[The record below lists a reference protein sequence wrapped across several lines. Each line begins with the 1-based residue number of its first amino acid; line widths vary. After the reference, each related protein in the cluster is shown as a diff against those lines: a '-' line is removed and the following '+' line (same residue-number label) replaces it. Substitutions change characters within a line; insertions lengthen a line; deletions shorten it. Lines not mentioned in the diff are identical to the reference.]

1 MEFTK
6 NMQNVME
13 QAVKLAR
20 EERHRYF
27 MPEHIIYGMT
37 FDEDFSREYEAE
49 GGDVQALKKA
59 LSGFLREHAGT
70 TDGDSAVLTKDTD
83 RVLRMAEGQ
92 AESSGR
98 DAIDISHFLSAILRL
113 EDCYGVYYLTVQGV
127 DMVEVIGEMS
137 RVSLGAQRG
146 REEDSGPV
154 FEQDGNI
161 GEGRDAMPVREESG
175 KDRQG
180 RSGWRDFVEDMN
192 ETCKSQNP
200 LIGREEEMERT
211 IQILCRKDKNN
222 VLHVGEP
229 GVGKTALAYG
239 LALRII
245 KGQVPKLLEDSK
257 IYALDMGNL
266 IAGTQYRGDFEKRF
280 KEIMNGLSKEK
291 SPIVYLDEIHNIVGA
306 GAVGNGSLDAA
317 NLLKPYLAAGSIR
330 FMGATTYEEYKKH
343 FSTNKSLVRRFQ
355 KVDIKEPSKEEAV
368 QILKGLK
375 TGYEKFHGVKDGAGV
390 LEHAVDISSRYMN
403 ERFLPDKAIDLI
415 DEAGAWRRLHP
426 LDQKRQTVG
435 KALLDQVLARIC
447 SIPEQ
452 TVEKGELERLSVLE
466 AELKKQIFGQGE
478 AVEQV
483 SNAVKF
489 SKAGLNEDNKP
500 IAAFL
505 FVGATGVGKTEL
517 ARALAAQLGISFM
530 RFDMSEYSE
539 KHAVAKLIGAPAGY
553 VGYEEGGILTE
564 EIRRHPH
571 GVLLLDEI
579 EKAHPDIFNV
589 LLQVMDY
596 ATLTDNQ
603 GRKAD
608 FRNIILIMTSN
619 AGASQVGKPG
629 IGFGSSQQNTDALL
643 DAVNRTFQPEFRN
656 GLSRIVLF
664 RSMDQD
670 MAEKITRKKL
680 KELADKL
687 SLKKVSLTITEEAF
701 IHIRKAGITREYGAR
716 EIDRVIAAEVKPLL
730 AELLLFGKLKR
741 GGTCVL
747 DQKDKKLVIY

>member
-291 SPIVYLDEIHNIVGA
+291 NPIVYLDEIHNIVGA

-343 FSTNKSLVRRFQ
+343 FEKNKSLVRRFQ
-355 KVDIKEPSKEEAV
+355 NIDI
-368 QILKGLK
+368 
-375 TGYEKFHGVKDGAGV
+375 
-390 LEHAVDISSRYMN
+390 N
-403 ERFLPDKAIDLI
+403 
-415 DEAGAWRRLHP
+415 
-426 LDQKRQTVG
+426 
-435 KALLDQVLARIC
+435 
-447 SIPEQ
+447 
-452 TVEKGELERLSVLE
+452 
-466 AELKKQIFGQGE
+466 
-478 AVEQV
+478 
-483 SNAVKF
+483 
-489 SKAGLNEDNKP
+489 
-500 IAAFL
+500 
-505 FVGATGVGKTEL
+505 FV
-517 ARALAAQLGISFM
+517 
-530 RFDMSEYSE
+530 
-539 KHAVAKLIGAPAGY
+539 
-553 VGYEEGGILTE
+553 
-564 EIRRHPH
+564 
-571 GVLLLDEI
+571 
-579 EKAHPDIFNV
+579 IFN
-589 LLQVMDY
+589 
-596 ATLTDNQ
+596 
-603 GRKAD
+603 
-608 FRNIILIMTSN
+608 F
-619 AGASQVGKPG
+619 
-629 IGFGSSQQNTDALL
+629 
-643 DAVNRTFQPEFRN
+643 TFKIF
-656 GLSRIVLF
+656 
-664 RSMDQD
+664 SMF
-670 MAEKITRKKL
+670 L
-680 KELADKL
+680 
-687 SLKKVSLTITEEAF
+687 
-701 IHIRKAGITREYGAR
+701 
-716 EIDRVIAAEVKPLL
+716 
-730 AELLLFGKLKR
+730 
-741 GGTCVL
+741 
-747 DQKDKKLVIY
+747 